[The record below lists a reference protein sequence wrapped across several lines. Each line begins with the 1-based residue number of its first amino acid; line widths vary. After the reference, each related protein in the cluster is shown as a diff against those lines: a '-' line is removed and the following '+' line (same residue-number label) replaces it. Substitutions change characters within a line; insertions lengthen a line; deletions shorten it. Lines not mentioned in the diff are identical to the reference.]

1 MENRQEGLI
10 LHSIVLILNFLNAD
24 HQETVEKDAKKES
37 YTSSELNIIKSY
49 LFRGGL
55 TDYSPLHKRKN
66 SSWKREGAHALHW
79 HL

>member
-24 HQETVEKDAKKES
+24 HQEAVEKDAKKES

-55 TDYSPLHKRKN
+55 TDYSPLHKQKN
-66 SSWKREGAHALHW
+66 SSWEREGAHALHW